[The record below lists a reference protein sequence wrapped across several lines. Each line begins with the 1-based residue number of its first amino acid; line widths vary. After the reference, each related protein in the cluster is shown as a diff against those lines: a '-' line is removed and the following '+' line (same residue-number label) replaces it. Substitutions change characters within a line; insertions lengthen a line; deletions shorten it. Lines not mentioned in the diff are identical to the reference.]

1 MRDHD
6 DVPYIVIERH
16 SAGFGTFIWG
26 MLIGAGA
33 ALLLAPRS
41 GAETREELR
50 ERVDR
55 ARSAANDRVE
65 AAKTTVTRTRE
76 SIEDRVET
84 VRDQFGDL
92 RERIEA
98 RADDARDRIK
108 SGRRSAMDAYERHLG
123 DSDDEIGFD
132 SDDARVAAGIDREID
147 IIVTEVSEEFPEGR
161 SDLG

>member
-26 MLIGAGA
+26 MVIGAGA

-41 GAETREELR
+41 GAETRDEIR

-55 ARSAANDRVE
+55 ARSAASDRVE
-65 AAKTTVTRTRE
+65 AAKSTVHRTRE
-76 SIEDRVET
+76 SIEDRMES

-92 RERIEA
+92 RERIEE
-98 RADDARDRIK
+98 RADDARDRIR

-123 DSDDEIGFD
+123 ESDDELDFD
-132 SDDARVAAGIDREID
+132 SVDARVAAGIDREVD